1 MATAFQGEGGRDL
14 EQWAV
19 GGGRWRGRVP
29 PQLRVCS
36 PAPRPWLALHP
47 QAWSARLG
55 GQTQLPSAWGLG
67 GGRRKPQ
74 ACPATHAPPE
84 GWVPCR
90 PALPSKGKASVSS
103 CPSTGAWGR
112 GSRGLTRP
120 GALAHRGP
128 PESPGPGIPQ
138 RTEKHI
144 LWGCCVPPGPSPSQD
159 ALRPGS
165 SIPGLPDLTPI
176 PQAARTQGIFN
187 KN

>member
-1 MATAFQGEGGRDL
+1 MATAFQGEGGRDP

-36 PAPRPWLALHP
+36 PAPRPARTAPSGLVSTPGGPDSASVCMGTGGW
-47 QAWSARLG
+47 QAEAAG
-55 GQTQLPSAWGLG
+55 LPRDPRATRGLG
-67 GGRRKPQ
+67 S
-74 ACPATHAPPE
+74 
-84 GWVPCR
+84 CR

-176 PQAARTQGIFN
+176 LQAARTQGIFN